1 MKKNEL
7 ILWLA
12 SFIITFLS
20 IYIFN
25 LLDKNYPIT
34 GTFGIEGEKVSYRFE
49 KVHYGKDD
57 FSVVIRSD
65 VKNLSGKLFWKSY
78 SDSVWLSSQLKTSK
92 MILEGSIKS
101 LKPLQ
106 TLEYFVELKYK
117 DKTYRLPDNKKVLL
131 LFFGKIP
138 TAVNVLQFLFIYIG
152 LLLAIRTGLE
162 FFNNNKKTKKFSMLT
177 VILFV
182 TLLVLI
188 NPLYLTYKFGYI
200 NSSIPTISK
209 LFPVRLMLV
218 TLLWIISM
226 IVSFRYSRIKYITLA
241 AAVITIFLLLY

>member
-226 IVSFRYSRIKYITLA
+226 IVSFRYSSIKYIALA

>member
-12 SFIITFLS
+12 SLIITFLS

-34 GTFGIEGEKVSYRFE
+34 GTFGIEGKKDSYRFE
-49 KVHYGKDD
+49 KVHYGNND

-78 SDSVWLSSQLKTSK
+78 SDSVWLSSQLKTSE

-106 TLEYFVELKYK
+106 TLEYFVKLKYK
-117 DKTYRLPDNKKVLL
+117 NIIYRLPDSKKVPL

-138 TAVNVLQFLFIYIG
+138 TAVNVLQFLFIYLG
-152 LLLAIRTGLE
+152 LLLAIRSGLE
-162 FFNNNKKTKKFSMLT
+162 FFNNNKKTRKFSTLT
-177 VILFV
+177 AIIFV
-182 TLLVLI
+182 TLIALI

-209 LFPVRLMLV
+209 LFPVNLMFV
-218 TLLWIISM
+218 TLLWIISV
-226 IVSFRYSRIKYITLA
+226 IVSFRFIRIKYIILF